1 MFDSIRYFALAHRLV
16 YRHFNGPIPDG
27 LTVNHR
33 NGRKWDNR
41 PNNLELVTPSGNVVH
56 ALRVLKVGRLDQ
68 QGEANVMAKLTN
80 SQVLEIRKRRL
91 AGESLK
97 DIAARYGVSD
107 RAISKIC
114 LGQRWGFLG

>member
-1 MFDSIRYFALAHRLV
+1 
-16 YRHFNGPIPDG
+16 
-27 LTVNHR
+27 
-33 NGRKWDNR
+33 
-41 PNNLELVTPSGNVVH
+41 VVH